1 MKITS
6 TFKFVTFSL
15 AIFVSFNAI
24 AAAKP
29 ADNLGI
35 IQAGQFTPPPNQLG
49 KSGFIELVHQRQE
62 KNLCVPTS
70 ASIVLQHFGQL
81 KTPREL
87 KVLSRRQKY
96 DPTKRFND
104 FTLTMFDDLIAGIS
118 TLDINWRQQ
127 NYPNTKSG
135 AMNGLEDIRNAIDQ
149 GSPVLIDTTLYGG
162 HTIIVSGYNDAD
174 KNLVIIDPNI
184 DTPGFRIISYKK
196 IAEIWNSRG
205 VGYNGRGAIFT
216 SPKKII

>member
-6 TFKFVTFSL
+6 AVRFISFFL

-24 AAAKP
+24 AAANP
-29 ADNLGI
+29 ADILGI

-81 KTPREL
+81 RTPREL
-87 KVLSRRQKY
+87 KVLSRRQRY
-96 DPTKRFND
+96 DPKKRFND
-104 FTLTMFDDLIAGIS
+104 FTLTMFDDLIAGIY

-127 NYPNTKSG
+127 NYPNTKAG
-135 AMNGLEDIRNAIDQ
+135 AMNGLEHIRNAIDQ
-149 GSPVLIDTTLYGG
+149 GAPVLIDTTLYGG
-162 HTIIVSGYNDAD
+162 HTIIVSGYDDTAQ
-174 KNLVIIDPNI
+174 NLVIIDPNI
-184 DTPGFRIISYKK
+184 DAPGLRIISYKK
-196 IAEIWNSRG
+196 IEEIWNSRG

-216 SPKKII
+216 SPKR

>member
-6 TFKFVTFSL
+6 PIIFITFLL
-15 AIFVSFNAI
+15 AINVSFNAS

-35 IQAGQFTPPPNQLG
+35 VQSGQFTPPPNQLG
-49 KSGFIELVHQRQE
+49 KNGFIELVHQRQE

-70 ASIVLQHFGQL
+70 ASIVLQHYGQFR
-81 KTPREL
+81 TPREL
-87 KVLSRRQKY
+87 KVLSRRKKY
-96 DPTKRFND
+96 DPKKVFND
-104 FTLTMFDDLIAGIS
+104 FTLTMFDDLITGIS
-118 TLDINWRQQ
+118 TLGISWRQQ

-149 GSPVLIDTTLYGG
+149 GFPVLIDTNLYGG
-162 HTIIVSGYNDAD
+162 HTFVVSGYDNVAQ
-174 KNLVIIDPNI
+174 NLVIIDPNLAA
-184 DTPGFRIISYKK
+184 PGIRIISYKK
-196 IAEIWNSRG
+196 IEEIWNSRG

-216 SPKKII
+216 SP